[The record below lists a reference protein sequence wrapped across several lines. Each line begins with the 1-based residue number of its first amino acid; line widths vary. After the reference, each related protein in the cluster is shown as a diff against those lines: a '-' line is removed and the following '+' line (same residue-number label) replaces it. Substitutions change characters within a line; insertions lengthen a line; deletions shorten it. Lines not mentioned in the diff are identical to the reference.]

1 MQLYWHVNY
10 TKSMNEKKT
19 YLFDPT
25 LLILY
30 MGLVDTLDTNNIF
43 NIGFIYFYIGVLA
56 KAYWRFL
63 IFYI

>member
-1 MQLYWHVNY
+1 
-10 TKSMNEKKT
+10 MNEKKT

-43 NIGFIYFYIGVLA
+43 NIVFIYFYIGVLA

>member
-1 MQLYWHVNY
+1 MMH
-10 TKSMNEKKT
+10 
-19 YLFDPT
+19 LFDPT

-43 NIGFIYFYIGVLA
+43 NIVFIDFRIGVLA
-56 KAYWRFL
+56 KAYWLFL